1 MSNSNHGRKGIVAK
15 IRLWLRGEVV
25 EDVPPELAAC
35 EFHCR
40 VHECLHDHWETC
52 ENRLRGA
59 RDSE

>member
-1 MSNSNHGRKGIVAK
+1 MSDSSHGRKGIVAK